1 MPSSDRPEYATV
13 PDGRDVAEVD
23 PHWAELATPGTLP
36 TSYLPPAVA
45 GQQHGWRK
53 VAAWVLIVLMTSAAT
68 GGVCLTYGPGEL
80 FALFRNS

>member
-1 MPSSDRPEYATV
+1 MTRPEYAAV
-13 PDGRDVAEVD
+13 PDGRDAVEVD
-23 PHWAELATPGTLP
+23 PHFAALGRSSSLP
-36 TSYLPPAVA
+36 TSYLPAAVA